1 MVRSGAEPQSSIRV
15 RCWHLSRAIRFYRR
29 ISVRALKRAALA
41 VAITLAILSSVAV
54 VPSTTASAATS
65 TVGPAAHPG
74 TSTGRPAPPVPDD
87 PGFCGVRHDGPTFV
101 GGGRYQYTVYLP
113 RAWRYAVD
121 IHFNWCVSVSAY
133 WYGYYYDTAAD
144 TSWYIVNC

>member
-1 MVRSGAEPQSSIRV
+1 
-15 RCWHLSRAIRFYRR
+15 
-29 ISVRALKRAALA
+29 
-41 VAITLAILSSVAV
+41 LSSVAV

-65 TVGPAAHPG
+65 TVVPAAHPG

-101 GGGRYQYTVYLP
+101 GGGRYQYTVYNKCGSSHTFAVYLP
-113 RAWRYAVD
+113 RAGRYAVD